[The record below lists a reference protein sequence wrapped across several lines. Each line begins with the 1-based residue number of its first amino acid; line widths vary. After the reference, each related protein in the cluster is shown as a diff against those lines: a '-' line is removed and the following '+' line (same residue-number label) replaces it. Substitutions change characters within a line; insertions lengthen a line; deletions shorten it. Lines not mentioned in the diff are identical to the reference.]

1 MFDETADDRTE
12 QPTPT
17 RRDEARRSGQVPRSR
32 DLTVALSV
40 FGGFAAA
47 CALGPWFACELGEL
61 VRTLLQGVT
70 LPVDGFTP
78 EVVQTLASGVGLA
91 ILRLALPLAG
101 VVCAVA
107 AATAVLQAGWRVR
120 FEAVLPDVT
129 RLSPLAGLG
138 RLFGVRGLGRGVF
151 AAAKITVVGWLLF
164 TALESLLTDSVSPGE
179 VASGTTL
186 QAGVAA
192 SWGHVSGFGLR
203 LGFAL
208 LLLAVFDYGLQFW
221 LNERTLRMTPA
232 EIREENQRME
242 GDPAVKDRRRRFWS
256 QVRSQQSQDEAAFVS
271 GSGNTSSLPGAGDV
285 R

>member
-1 MFDETADDRTE
+1 
-12 QPTPT
+12 
-17 RRDEARRSGQVPRSR
+17 
-32 DLTVALSV
+32 VALSV

-47 CALGPWFACELGEL
+47 CAFGPWFARELGEL

-70 LPVDGFTP
+70 LPADGFTP
-78 EVVQTLASGVGLA
+78 EVVQALASGVGLA
-91 ILRLALPLAG
+91 VLRLALPLAG

-107 AATAVLQAGWRVR
+107 AAAAVLQAGVRLR
-120 FEAVLPDVT
+120 FEAVLPDPT
-129 RLSPLAGLG
+129 RLSPLAGFG
-138 RLFGVRGLGRGVF
+138 RLFGVRGLGRGTF

-164 TALESLLTDSVSPGE
+164 AALESLLTARVSTSE

-208 LLLAVFDYGLQFW
+208 LLLAVLDYALQFW
-221 LNERTLRMTPA
+221 LNERALRMTPA

-256 QVRSQQSQDEAAFVS
+256 QVRSQQSQSDAVVAP
-271 GSGNTSSLPGAGDV
+271 GSGGTSSLPGAGDV